1 MTTIVRNQSD
11 YNLTQPLENA
21 VSKGTNIQGE
31 IAVNNKLI
39 SRLPC
44 RLNEITDNTILAGHG
59 QNKCGPNLVKKAY
72 DTCA

>member
-21 VSKGTNIQGE
+21 VSKGTNIHGE

-59 QNKCGPNLVKKAY
+59 QNKC
-72 DTCA
+72 